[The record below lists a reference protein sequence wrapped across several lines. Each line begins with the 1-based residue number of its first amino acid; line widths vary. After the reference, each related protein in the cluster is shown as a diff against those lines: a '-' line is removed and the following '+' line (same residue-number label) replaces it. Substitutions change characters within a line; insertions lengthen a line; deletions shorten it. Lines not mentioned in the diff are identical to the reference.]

1 MDKVIIVGGGASGI
15 VAALFSKRSNN
26 EVIILERNSTCL
38 KKLLLTGNGRCNF
51 MNENY
56 SIQNYHS
63 QNIDIVDKII
73 SSSNI
78 DMVLNFFQ
86 DIGLVFKAKNGCYY
100 PYSNQ
105 AKMIQKLLI
114 DEATLRGVQ
123 IKCNSFVTDIAKKGD
138 TFLVTCND
146 EVLRCQKLVIATGS
160 FAYPKTGSDG
170 MGYEFLKKFHHTIVD
185 VVPALVPLI
194 SKKKYKV
201 WDGVRCE
208 AELKLFEDNI
218 YKKSEFGEVQ
228 LTSYGLSGICTFN
241 LSHDVSRGL
250 HDGKREVIKI
260 NFVPFIKTLITPWM
274 HNYCIKF
281 PTRTLEKILEG
292 FLNYK
297 IIPIILK
304 HAKLSKDLYY
314 MDLTNEEKLRLCK
327 ALSSF
332 PVEIE
337 STKSFDM
344 SQVCNGGVLLK
355 EIDCHT
361 MESLKEKNLFITGE
375 LLDMNGDCGGY
386 NLTTCWISGILAGK
400 CIGDYYDQSK

>member
-15 VAALFSKRSNN
+15 VASLFAKRENN
-26 EVIILERNSTCL
+26 DVIILERNTTCL

-56 SIQNYHS
+56 SIKNYHS

-73 SSSNI
+73 SSNNI

-86 DIGLVFKAKNGCYY
+86 EIGLIYKIKNTCYY

-114 DEATLRGVQ
+114 DEAIRYGVQ
-123 IKCNSFVTDIAKKGD
+123 IRCNSLVTDIIKKND

-146 EVLRCQKLVIATGS
+146 DVLKCQKLVIATGS

-170 MGYEFLKKFHHTIVD
+170 MGYDFLKKFHHTIVD
-185 VVPALVPLI
+185 VVPALVPLL
-194 SKKKYKV
+194 SKKNYKD
-201 WDGVRCE
+201 WDGVRCDV
-208 AELKLFEDNI
+208 ELKLFEDDI
-218 YKKSEFGEVQ
+218 YQKSEFGEVQ

-250 HDGKREVIKI
+250 HDGKKEVIKI

-274 HNYCIKF
+274 HNYCLKF
-281 PTRTLEKILEG
+281 PTRTLEEILEG

-304 HAKLSKDLYY
+304 CAKLSKDLYY
-314 MDLTNEEKLRLCK
+314 KDLSNVEKLRLCK

-344 SQVCNGGVLLK
+344 SQVCNGGVLLD
-355 EIDCHT
+355 EIDCYT

-400 CIGDYYDQSK
+400 CIGEYYDQSK